1 MAASRATRRF
11 GYAVAIA
18 VNAVL
23 LVVVNNLLEW
33 GWFSW
38 LTDDFELVVP
48 LVNASLV
55 ATILV
60 TVAYLFYDPAWFKAA
75 TQILVNVIGLG
86 VIVRMLRVF
95 PFDFSAYD
103 FNWAAVARGVL
114 IVGLL
119 GVIAGTIAEVV
130 KLIRSVRT
138 FETASR

>member
-60 TVAYLFYDPAWFKAA
+60 TVAYLVYDPAWFKAA